1 MRKFTI
7 NAAVTNSK
15 DPSSVRFPHPFVYH
29 FERNSS
35 LGITT
40 GTKYFRGHR
49 DQNKEG
55 LICNIVAV
63 DTEINK
69 IE

>member
-1 MRKFTI
+1 MRKLTL

-15 DPSSVRFPHPFVYH
+15 DTSSVRFPHPFVYH

-49 DQNKEG
+49 MQKKAEFS
-55 LICNIVAV
+55 CTVVEV
-63 DTEINK
+63 DTPIIR